1 LELKLTKANTRNCFV
16 CDLEGNEEVF

>member
-1 LELKLTKANTRNCFV
+1 LTKANTRNCFV

>member
-1 LELKLTKANTRNCFV
+1 LELKLTKASTRNCFV